1 MTCYDLLCRLGDLN
15 LNNLKHDCIYMT
27 EYRNMG
33 ELRKVIADYVEKYN
47 FRRLHSSLGYE
58 VPAEWYFSG
67 LNAINRPSEHPY
79 GKAA

>member
-1 MTCYDLLCRLGDLN
+1 M
-15 LNNLKHDCIYMT
+15 KHDCIYMT

-33 ELRKVIADYVEKYN
+33 EARKVIADYVEKCN

-67 LNAINRPSEHPY
+67 LNAIN
-79 GKAA
+79 